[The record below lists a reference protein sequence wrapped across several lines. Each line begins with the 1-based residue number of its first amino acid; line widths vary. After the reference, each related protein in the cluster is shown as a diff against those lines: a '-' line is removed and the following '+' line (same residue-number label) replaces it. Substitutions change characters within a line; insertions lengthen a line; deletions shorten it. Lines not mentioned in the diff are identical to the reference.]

1 MRFESF
7 RKLCLSLPGATED
20 VQWENDLLFRVRGK
34 IFASYN
40 LEPPHGITLKATPE
54 HGAELLEIYGIER
67 AAYVGRYGW
76 VTLRNFNVVADREM
90 RDLVRES
97 YDLVAPKALR
107 KTNPSKPKPRQK
119 PAGRKSKG

>member
-1 MRFESF
+1 MTFESF
-7 RKLCLSLPGATED
+7 RKLCLSLPDATED
-20 VQWENDLLFRVRGK
+20 VQWENDLLFRIRGK

-54 HGAELLEIYGIER
+54 RGAELLEVEGIER

-76 VTLRNFNVVADREM
+76 ITLRSFTILPDPEL

-97 YDLVAPKALR
+97 YDLVASKAAG
-107 KTNPSKPKPRQK
+107 KTKAQAKSTRTPARRPQK
-119 PAGRKSKG
+119 RH